1 MGNKIANKIV
11 KHDKISKNVEEIVI
25 PPDKKRR
32 NIEWMKAS
40 IIKMEYYNISII
52 TQIEWIKWIE
62 VNDLLGNEYSVN
74 KNVRFKTPMLKSNLC
89 DCSNVYTGCKRG
101 NNCWRH

>member
-32 NIEWMKAS
+32 NIE
-40 IIKMEYYNISII
+40 
-52 TQIEWIKWIE
+52 
-62 VNDLLGNEYSVN
+62 
-74 KNVRFKTPMLKSNLC
+74 
-89 DCSNVYTGCKRG
+89 
-101 NNCWRH
+101 